1 MSLRK
6 RILLLSSIPLVL
18 SLALIGYVITQMV
31 QVQESSSQEVELL
44 LDAEHLNGSVVTL
57 QQSLNNFANNPSESS
72 RQESSDLL
80 ESVNSEIVALKEQL
94 KNADQKKW
102 FNQLETKYA
111 SLKSKS
117 EQYLASNDT
126 NEISRQASRAGG
138 ILNDAFMINYTANQW
153 HEGQIQSRKNEI
165 EQLIL
170 ITLIASGAL
179 IILSVLSSWRMSA
192 QTANPIRDLAKKAQ
206 TIASGDLTVHVAATK
221 RKDEI
226 GQLASS
232 FKEMVEHLKET
243 IQSIETMGK
252 EVQEFSSGLKSN
264 IDTLSESS
272 IQVATSTDELAQGSQ
287 SISTDIQDASS
298 LMEEMHNGFQHNVEA
313 SRNASAQSE
322 SALQSVEVGQRSI
335 ENQQDLLNKGVVA
348 TRSIEQSV
356 QSFVQYTNEI
366 HQTSQLVN
374 DLSEQTNLLALN
386 AAIEAARAGEHGKG
400 FAVVAEEVRKLA
412 DQSRNATE
420 QIFSMVEQIQKG
432 IQMIEEDTSRSTSI
446 STKQEETMNESKTA
460 FSSIHEHVTMIH
472 TELHQLVQN
481 MDASL
486 NRSEQVSSS
495 MQSVSAITE
504 ETAAGTEEI
513 SASTEEQQRTFD
525 NVQQQ
530 SVQLQTMINQLEE
543 QLSQFKH

>member
-6 RILLLSSIPLVL
+6 RILLLSSIPLIL
-18 SLALIGYVITQMV
+18 SLLLIGYVITQMLDV
-31 QVQESSSQEVELL
+31 QKSSSQEVELL
-44 LDAEHLNGSVVTL
+44 LKAEHLNGSVVTL
-57 QQSLNNFANNPSESS
+57 QQSLNNYSNNPSEASK
-72 RQESSDLL
+72 EETTDLL
-80 ESVNSEIVALKEQL
+80 QSVNKEVASLESYLKNSEQQKWFDQL
-94 KNADQKKW
+94 KS
-102 FNQLETKYA
+102 KYA
-111 SLKSKS
+111 SLKAQS
-117 EQYLASNDT
+117 EQFLASNDT
-126 NEISRQASRAGG
+126 NEISRQAARAGG
-138 ILNDAFMINYTANQW
+138 ILNDAFMINHTANEWYESQV
-153 HEGQIQSRKNEI
+153 EGRKAQIQ
-165 EQLIL
+165 QLIL

-179 IILSVLSSWRMSA
+179 ILLSILSSWRLSA
-192 QTANPIRDLAKKAQ
+192 QTANPIRELAKKAT
-206 TIASGDLTVHVAATK
+206 TIASGDLTVEVAKTN

-232 FKEMVEHLKET
+232 FGEMVDHLKET
-243 IQSIETMGK
+243 IRSIETMGK
-252 EVQEFSSGLKSN
+252 EVQEFSLGLKSN

-287 SISTDIQDASS
+287 SISTDIQDASY

-313 SRNASAQSE
+313 SRNANAQSE
-322 SALQSVEVGQRSI
+322 NALKSVEVGQRSI
-335 ENQQDLLNKGVVA
+335 ENQQDLLNKGIEA
-348 TRSIEQSV
+348 TRSIEHSV

-412 DQSRNATE
+412 DQSRTATE
-420 QIFSMVEQIQKG
+420 QIFSMVEHIQNG
-432 IQMIEEDTSRSTSI
+432 IHMIEEDTSRSTSI
-446 STKQEETMNESKTA
+446 SQKQEETMNESKTA
-460 FSSIHEHVTMIH
+460 FSSIHDHVTMIH
-472 TELHQLVQN
+472 TELQQLVQN
-481 MDASL
+481 MDTSL

-513 SASTEEQQRTFD
+513 SASTEEQQRTFH

-530 SVQLQTMINQLEE
+530 SVELQSMINQLEE
-543 QLSQFKH
+543 QLNQFKH